1 MYTRFF
7 GLREK
12 PFSITPDPR
21 YLYQSERHQEALAHL
36 AYGVKESGGF
46 IQLTGEVGTGKTTV
60 TRALLNRLPE
70 QVDVAMILNPR
81 LNVNEFLL
89 TICEELQIPL
99 PANTQSNKALVDAL
113 NRHLLEAHAEGQR
126 IVVIVDEAQNLDS
139 EVLEQ
144 VRLLTNLETGSHK
157 LLQIILIGQPELR
170 QILARNDLRQ
180 LAQRITARYHL
191 EPLSIQEAGGYIRHR
206 LEVAGAT
213 SDIFTKGAIREV
225 HRLSTGIPRLINVIC
240 DRALLGAYTG
250 QVHTITPSIVHRAAA
265 EIQDV
270 KVSSRWR
277 PWITA
282 AAMLLLSVGI
292 ASAAWFAATRGAGPE
307 AVATAQPV
315 ETTQVEN
322 TADLAMTQ
330 PSTVETQTEPEPEPI
345 GVNVD
350 PNEGL
355 IPLSNVLATHS
366 DQTGTDSAFREL
378 FSLWTL
384 SLDGGGARPCEQAF
398 VFGLRCLFQR
408 GSVEHLKAL
417 NHPAILTLTDQY
429 GTDHQAVLEQIID
442 NNLATIR
449 IGDHSANVS
458 MDEVN
463 RHWRGEYLVLWKPV
477 HGTDDLLRPGMR
489 GSSVVWLRNGLGRVL
504 NNPAEASPSNV
515 FDETLSEQVRT
526 FQKESGLL
534 VDGIAGVRTLIALN
548 AALEIP
554 DTPYLQDRNVI
565 YP

>member
-21 YLYQSERHQEALAHL
+21 YLFQSERHQEALAHL

-89 TICEELQIPL
+89 TICEELEIPL
-99 PANTQSNKALVDAL
+99 PPNPESNKALVDAL
-113 NRHLLEAHAEGQR
+113 NKHLLDAHAKGQR

-170 QILARNDLRQ
+170 QTLARNDLRQ

-191 EPLSIQEAGGYIRHR
+191 EPLSISEAGGYIRHR

-213 SDIFTKGAIREV
+213 SDIFTKGGIREV
-225 HRLSTGIPRLINVIC
+225 HRLSGGIPRLINVIC
-240 DRALLGAYTG
+240 DRALLGAYTS

-270 KVSSRWR
+270 KLTSRWR
-277 PWITA
+277 PWVTA

-292 ASAAWFAATRGAGPE
+292 ASAAWFAATRGPSPE
-307 AVATAQPV
+307 AVAAAAQPV
-315 ETTQVEN
+315 SQEQTAAVLTQ
-322 TADLAMTQ
+322 DPQAM
-330 PSTVETQTEPEPEPI
+330 PVSLPP
-345 GVNVD
+345 VD
-350 PNEGL
+350 DNPLSANEGL
-355 IPLSNVLATHS
+355 IPLSTVLANHS
-366 DQTGTDSAFREL
+366 DKTGTDSAFREL
-378 FSLWTL
+378 FTLWTL
-384 SLDGGGARPCEQAF
+384 NLDDGGGRPCEQAF

-408 GSVEHLKAL
+408 GSLAHLRAL

-429 GTDHQAVLEQIID
+429 GGNHQAVLERIV
-442 NNLATIR
+442 NNGLATLR
-449 IGDHSANVS
+449 VGEHSTNVS
-458 MDEVN
+458 MQEVN
-463 RHWRGEYLVLWKPV
+463 QHWRGDYLVLWKPV

-489 GSSVVWLRNGLGRVL
+489 GASVVWLRNGLNRVL
-504 NNPAEASPSNV
+504 NQPTEENPSNV
-515 FDETLSEQVRT
+515 FDENLSSQVRL
-526 FQKESGLL
+526 FQQRNGLV

-554 DTPYLQDRNVI
+554 DTPYLQDRNVV